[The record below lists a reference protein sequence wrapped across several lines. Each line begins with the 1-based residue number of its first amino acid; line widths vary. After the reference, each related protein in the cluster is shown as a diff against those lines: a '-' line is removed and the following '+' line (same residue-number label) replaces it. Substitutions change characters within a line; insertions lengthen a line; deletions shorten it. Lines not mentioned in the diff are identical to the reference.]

1 MKFGLQTFSEQ
12 NLRYLIVFK
21 IPALNFLNNFV
32 VVTESQLLLYYADIL
47 VIDHFYAMFV
57 EKVLWPMQ
65 CLKNIQNYTLE
76 RKNHLLVHLVMQNM
90 QILQIWKS
98 TDFVT
103 PVKNLSCVNVRKH
116 FVPKGY
122 YKNMKGVIFKQNRFH
137 AWIAIKHL
145 LLPVAFVH
153 ISNAMILVNWRPC
166 QVK

>member
-1 MKFGLQTFSEQ
+1 M
-12 NLRYLIVFK
+12 
-21 IPALNFLNNFV
+21 
-32 VVTESQLLLYYADIL
+32 LLHYTDIL

-122 YKNMKGVIFKQNRFH
+122 YKNMKGVIFRQNRFH
-137 AWIAIKHL
+137 ASIAIKHL
-145 LLPVAFVH
+145 PRPVVFVH
-153 ISNAMILVNWRPC
+153 ISNDMILVNWRPC
-166 QVK
+166 QVKFFIISQLKKGAFFPQLLGLLGKSVG